1 MAEESTLDFGI
12 EEKDDREELGD
23 FVRGESDYDDFGDG
37 KRKKFEKDAL
47 LPTSYLRASVSAAVV
62 SSSIQ
67 ELGTDIEK
75 HHERCAQLNSTSRSS
90 IEFFGV
96 MQCLDIENS
105 CKAAS
110 MEKNGN
116 RSLVGDLFGLLSAAT
131 YGLFTVLLKKFSG
144 EKGERVD
151 VQKLFGYIGLF
162 TLVALWWLGCSQK
175 QYLLL
180 FLSPGMPIM
189 FKFVVVF
196 IYMNDELIHCKGALR
211 RSGEESSEMESVYA
225 LKCHI
230 SHEVNHLHEGLKHV
244 SAIAELMYLTIQFVR
259 FFWKRESNQ
268 KAKILWVLSGEVG
281 GQAPRRTKTLTLREV
296 LGKSLNAWIIGGPSI

>member
-37 KRKKFEKDAL
+37 KRKKFEKDGIGGTL

-75 HHERCAQLNSTSRSS
+75 HHEGKLGPQMSH
-90 IEFFGV
+90 
-96 MQCLDIENS
+96 Q
-105 CKAAS
+105 
-110 MEKNGN
+110 NGN
-116 RSLVGDLFGLLSAAT
+116 RSLVGDLFGLLSAVT

-151 VQKLFGYIGLF
+151 VQKLSGYIGLF
-162 TLVALWWLGCSQK
+162 TLIALWWLGQITI
-175 QYLLL
+175 
-180 FLSPGMPIM
+180 FLYANNSIVAHPR
-189 FKFVVVF
+189 VH
-196 IYMNDELIHCKGALR
+196 YEESD
-211 RSGEESSEMESVYA
+211 EESSEMESVYA

-244 SAIAELMYLTIQFVR
+244 
-259 FFWKRESNQ
+259 
-268 KAKILWVLSGEVG
+268 LSGEVG

-296 LGKSLNAWIIGGPSI
+296 LCKSLNAWIMGGPSI